1 MKLNFK
7 KLFVLISIL
16 FMASCSTN
24 PSNSSSS
31 NNTKL
36 DLPEMPT
43 LVDNREENVK
53 MKTIT
58 TLNGDEVTYNANTR
72 KIVAL
77 GCAGDILSLGLRPL
91 AVDGNANSN
100 GYEDYFYGVEKLK
113 NTQPFDPEE
122 VLSYYPDL
130 ILTYDT
136 MEQKDIAKLEKI
148 APVIPIYF
156 STYDYN
162 LRISYLGDIFDMQEN
177 SSALISFC
185 KDLEEKSLKSIE
197 NLKIKD
203 KTVTV
208 FSYMNGICIPPDFN
222 GAFVFNHI
230 LYDILNFGKNEKVE
244 QYLNNQAQPAYSP
257 ISSEKLREYEG
268 DFNIYASMDETDT
281 SIPDVVKTNEG
292 WKSLKCVKE
301 NHVGVINIILF
312 SLKDVLYMAEQ
323 YQSIFNAIEQA
334 L

>member
-91 AVDGNANSN
+91 AVDGNA
-100 GYEDYFYGVEKLK
+100 K
-113 NTQPFDPEE
+113 
-122 VLSYYPDL
+122 
-130 ILTYDT
+130 
-136 MEQKDIAKLEKI
+136 
-148 APVIPIYF
+148 
-156 STYDYN
+156 
-162 LRISYLGDIFDMQEN
+162 
-177 SSALISFC
+177 
-185 KDLEEKSLKSIE
+185 
-197 NLKIKD
+197 
-203 KTVTV
+203 
-208 FSYMNGICIPPDFN
+208 
-222 GAFVFNHI
+222 
-230 LYDILNFGKNEKVE
+230 
-244 QYLNNQAQPAYSP
+244 
-257 ISSEKLREYEG
+257 
-268 DFNIYASMDETDT
+268 
-281 SIPDVVKTNEG
+281 
-292 WKSLKCVKE
+292 
-301 NHVGVINIILF
+301 
-312 SLKDVLYMAEQ
+312 
-323 YQSIFNAIEQA
+323 
-334 L
+334 

>member
-156 STYDYN
+156 YCFTISWCYYN
-162 LRISYLGDIFDMQEN
+162 ISYF
-177 SSALISFC
+177 
-185 KDLEEKSLKSIE
+185 SIHP
-197 NLKIKD
+197 
-203 KTVTV
+203 
-208 FSYMNGICIPPDFN
+208 C
-222 GAFVFNHI
+222 I
-230 LYDILNFGKNEKVE
+230 LYLWC
-244 QYLNNQAQPAYSP
+244 
-257 ISSEKLREYEG
+257 
-268 DFNIYASMDETDT
+268 T
-281 SIPDVVKTNEG
+281 
-292 WKSLKCVKE
+292 
-301 NHVGVINIILF
+301 
-312 SLKDVLYMAEQ
+312 
-323 YQSIFNAIEQA
+323 
-334 L
+334 